1 HEEVDRLIRKLDGE
15 GSGTSTA
22 AVTVINLSTLDP
34 YGAAATIRSLFAGD
48 GDDAPIVEADS
59 FGRRLLVR
67 GTADQVDQVKTLL
80 AQLGEDGSGRA
91 GGNYSSG
98 PVRTIPLGG
107 RDPEEMIPL
116 LQRLWETTGDS
127 PLRVVPS
134 SPGTIIERRP
144 LGRTQPAPTGV
155 PTAADA
161 RESVE
166 RP

>member
-1 HEEVDRLIRKLDGE
+1 
-15 GSGTSTA
+15 
-22 AVTVINLSTLDP
+22 
-34 YGAAATIRSLFAGD
+34 
-48 GDDAPIVEADS
+48 
-59 FGRRLLVR
+59 
-67 GTADQVDQVKTLL
+67 LL

-166 RP
+166 RPAANFNVLDQIPVADDESNADDERNTDSAPKKPPV